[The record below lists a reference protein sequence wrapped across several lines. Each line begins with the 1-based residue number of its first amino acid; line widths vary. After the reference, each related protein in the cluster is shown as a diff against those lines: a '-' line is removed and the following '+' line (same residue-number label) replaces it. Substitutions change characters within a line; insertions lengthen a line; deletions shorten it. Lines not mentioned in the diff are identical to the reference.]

1 MFTICPRCKLE
12 IDEAAQNNTVAV
24 CPHCSYVKSSN
35 DSNVQSSLSKQF
47 MFFTIGVSS
56 LFILSF
62 VHAVNWGG
70 YFFEAIPLKVKVTV
84 GAASA
89 RDFGRLGQICK
100 ELKDTKC
107 VESMLRSE
115 AKLDPKNTEALA
127 ALGQIQFDHKQYK
140 EAAITL
146 GAYARSGGKNLDVL
160 FAYAKALGEV
170 GQTDKSIKQLEKIL
184 ASKPNNL
191 QIPITQTYVQM
202 LIKDGRKDRAK
213 AVIEDV
219 RSKGRNAGLFM
230 EKEMRKLA
238 STK

>member
-1 MFTICPRCKLE
+1 MFSICPRCQLE
-12 IDEAAQNNTVAV
+12 ISDGAQNNTMAV
-24 CPHCSYVKSSN
+24 CPHCGFVKSSN

-62 VHAVNWGG
+62 VHAVNWGE
-70 YFFEAIPLKVKVTV
+70 YFFESIPLKVKVTV
-84 GAASA
+84 GSASA

-107 VESMLRSE
+107 VESMLKSE
-115 AKLDPKNTEALA
+115 SKLDPKNTEALG

-140 EAAITL
+140 DAAVTL
-146 GAYARSGGKNLDVL
+146 ANYSKFGGKNLDVL
-160 FAYAKALGEV
+160 FAYAKALAEV

-184 ASKPNNL
+184 AAKPGDL
-191 QIPITQTYVQM
+191 QVPITQTYVHM
-202 LIKDGRKDRAK
+202 LIKDGRNDRAK
-213 AVIEDV
+213 AVIQSV

-238 STK
+238 SQ